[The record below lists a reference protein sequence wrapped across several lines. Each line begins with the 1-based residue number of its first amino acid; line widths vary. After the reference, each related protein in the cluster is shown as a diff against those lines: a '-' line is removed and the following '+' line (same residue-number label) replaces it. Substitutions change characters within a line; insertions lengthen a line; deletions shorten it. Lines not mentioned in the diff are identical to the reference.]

1 MYGIAIRR
9 VEWFFD
15 WVCKVF
21 VEIRTTPIVGAGLRG
36 MPKGIRTVDL
46 VLARCMAR
54 PAQWRGTGT
63 PPIGV
68 NLSTQLPDCLL
79 WEGFISPIYMYLSGL
94 KTPPTRGY
102 ILKLTAMGTE
112 TPLYSGKRRVIIAN

>member
-1 MYGIAIRR
+1 MCSG
-9 VEWFFD
+9 
-15 WVCKVF
+15 VCKVF

-46 VLARCMAR
+46 VPARCMAR

-94 KTPPTRGY
+94 KTRSMPNAHAALIWTNA
-102 ILKLTAMGTE
+102 K
-112 TPLYSGKRRVIIAN
+112 KRIWR

>member
-1 MYGIAIRR
+1 
-9 VEWFFD
+9 
-15 WVCKVF
+15 
-21 VEIRTTPIVGAGLRG
+21 

-46 VLARCMAR
+46 VPARCMAR

-94 KTPPTRGY
+94 KTRQVPKSAFGVDLAACQTRM
-102 ILKLTAMGTE
+102 L
-112 TPLYSGKRRVIIAN
+112 R